1 MAGKTRIAI
10 GSDHAG
16 FELKEKVRG
25 YLAGKGYQIE
35 DLGTHSTASVDYPDY
50 AEKVAVRVA
59 QKQADY
65 GVLVCGT
72 GIGIGISANK
82 VPGIRAATCN
92 DTLSA
97 RFARSHNDANVL
109 TLGGRIIDASTAE
122 KILETW
128 LSTPFEG
135 GRHQRRVDKITALE
149 QMHPQE
155 KKS

>member
-1 MAGKTRIAI
+1 MTGKTRIAI
-10 GSDHAG
+10 GCDHAG
-16 FELKEKVRG
+16 FELKEKVRA

-50 AEKVAVRVA
+50 AEKVAVRVV
-59 QKQADY
+59 QKQAEY

-135 GRHQRRVDKITALE
+135 GRHQRRLDKITALE